1 MRSPAPQ
8 SSLEIYRA
16 GSICRKLA
24 EPGKIRKEGE
34 RSGDVHVPGAW
45 VSGLGVLFCFVFF
58 QE

>member
-34 RSGDVHVPGAW
+34 RSGDVQMPGAW
-45 VSGLGVLFCFVFF
+45 VSGLGGFFFLF
-58 QE
+58 E